1 MPKITIKECDV
12 YKQLSFCLKKSK
24 SDVLASG
31 LVILRFFMQT
41 SLSQATYLGSGF
53 VINCLINEHI
63 LRNIKRIGLPIDI
76 VVIKV

>member
-1 MPKITIKECDV
+1 
-12 YKQLSFCLKKSK
+12 
-24 SDVLASG
+24 
-31 LVILRFFMQT
+31 MQT
-41 SLSQATYLGSGF
+41 VLSQATYLGSGF

>member
-1 MPKITIKECDV
+1 VCDV
-12 YKQLSFCLKKSK
+12 ENQLSFCSKKSK

-31 LVILRFFMQT
+31 LLILRFFMQT
-41 SLSQATYLGSGF
+41 VLSQATYLGSGF